1 MPPTIPNLLK
11 ANEVKNNEYYPLI
24 TTVSG
29 NGYDGITVMPRWATN
44 IYYNASQLYKITDP
58 FVNRPSVILPVAQLQ
73 NGLPLRLDPVILTR
87 SLLWRRIPI
96 PAICSASITIRSCS
110 IKPI

>member
-1 MPPTIPNLLK
+1 MPPTIPDLLK

-44 IYYNASQLYKITDP
+44 IYYNASQL
-58 FVNRPSVILPVAQLQ
+58 
-73 NGLPLRLDPVILTR
+73 
-87 SLLWRRIPI
+87 
-96 PAICSASITIRSCS
+96 
-110 IKPI
+110 